1 MVNGKQISEMNDL
14 IRKVAELSSS
24 DMQVVRNGL
33 LQHVGA
39 QTLDNVT
46 DKQYPEAMR
55 QLNKWK
61 SNYEI
66 EINKNN
72 TNDQVKN
79 INWGKGNDK

>member
-1 MVNGKQISEMNDL
+1 
-14 IRKVAELSSS
+14 
-24 DMQVVRNGL
+24 
-33 LQHVGA
+33 
-39 QTLDNVT
+39 
-46 DKQYPEAMR
+46 MR

-79 INWGKGNDK
+79 INWGQR

>member
-1 MVNGKQISEMNDL
+1 M
-14 IRKVAELSSS
+14 
-24 DMQVVRNGL
+24 
-33 LQHVGA
+33 
-39 QTLDNVT
+39 T

-79 INWGKGNDK
+79 INWGQR